1 MDVWY
6 TTTLICVRGSVESD
20 KALNEHKVRNLV
32 FVATFTLILLI
43 LFVPAR
49 APQQGLW
56 RLISPTEYT
65 GNPAAN
71 MHGVYLLNG
80 GTSGKGSGSGWMV
93 GDHDLVFQWDGFSW
107 IQNSLAPSFDC
118 QLNSVNFGGPLNPLT
133 SITSTSGWM
142 VGGVH
147 AGGSGGSCTGPVA
160 YFWNGVGWTSYSQG
174 LGGYGSGELKSVFLV
189 QGGSSGSYITAFAV
203 GNENGGADGSFWDW
217 NGVPGQGGG
226 WTHLASL
233 SGTPMN
239 SVYMTHCSGSP
250 CVADDG
256 IAVGN
261 VGTASGP
268 GKGVIFRW
276 LATWVA
282 LTSPVSVNLNGV
294 AMSSRTRGWAVGDAC
309 TVLQTT
315 DGTIWTGS
323 VSPDICGS
331 SNPNL
336 RSIVMLSSSEAWAV
350 GDADASGATVL
361 HGTSLDSS
369 PQWTR
374 IPVNQLTS
382 SLSLNSVT
390 FAASGGNL
398 WAAGNSGVAAFCL
411 SNCGS
416 QSSAVWSTTTSP
428 LSVMSSASPP
438 APNGLNSVFMISDS
452 DGWAVGDPINPAS
465 PTILRWNGGSFSWTR
480 APFASPIT
488 VAPLY
493 GVYLTDGSDGWAVG
507 GDPVSGTAT
516 TLWYDGNTWTG
527 RTVAA
532 CGYSSCILRSVYM
545 VSSSNSWA
553 VGDNGLIMHSTNPGT
568 QFATFSK
575 PVVSPLWSVFFD
587 PSSGGQSGWAAG
599 GDGVGAPVIV
609 HTTNGGGDSWGTVL
623 PNPGGAPNGVIIK
636 SLFFQ
641 DSTHGW
647 AAGTGST
654 ILFYNG
660 VSWNLVGVTVSPPF
674 VGPIDIR
681 GIFVLGGPPATDGWA
696 VGVDKNNLPVTIHY
710 TGSGWETL
718 LTPSIPNTGTLN
730 GLFLRSGTNGLSV
743 GSVVNSNTATLDLV
757 LHLDP
762 PGGVVV
768 QTTSSQT
775 TIGGGG
781 ATTTSSSTSSSST
794 SVVSSTASS
803 TSTSEAGTSSVVT
816 SSSEVTSSTESGTSS
831 STSAATVT
839 ESSSSTTTPLVVP
852 AIPGFPIES
861 IIGGVALGLATLAV
875 MRRRRT
881 RAY

>member
-1 MDVWY
+1 MKAYKFRNVVALIAVGIIFL
-6 TTTLICVRGSVESD
+6 TL
-20 KALNEHKVRNLV
+20 L
-32 FVATFTLILLI
+32 
-43 LFVPAR
+43 VPASS
-49 APQQGLW
+49 QQGLW

-65 GNPAAN
+65 SNPAAN
-71 MHGVYLLNG
+71 MRGVYLLNG

-107 IQNSLAPSFDC
+107 TQNSLAPSFDC

-142 VGGVH
+142 VGGVD
-147 AGGSGGSCTGPVA
+147 AGSGGTCTGPVA

-174 LGGYGSGELKSVFLV
+174 LSSYGSGELKSVFLV
-189 QGGSSGSYITAFAV
+189 QSGSSGSYITAFAV

-217 NGVPGQGGG
+217 NGVPGSGG
-226 WTHLASL
+226 WTHLST
-233 SGTPMN
+233 STGNPMN

-261 VGTASGP
+261 N
-268 GKGVIFRW
+268 GKIFRW
-276 LATWVA
+276 YSSTWVL

-294 AMSSRTRGWAVGDAC
+294 AMSSQTRGWAVGNAC
-309 TVLQTT
+309 TIVETT
-315 DGTIWTGS
+315 DGSTWTGP
-323 VSPDICGS
+323 VSPVCGS
-331 SNPNL
+331 SSPNL
-336 RSIVMLSSSEAWAV
+336 RSIVMLSSSEAWVV
-350 GDADASGATVL
+350 GDADGSGATVL

-374 IPVNQLTS
+374 IPVNQLTT

-452 DGWAVGDPINPAS
+452 DGWAVGDPINSAN

-507 GDPVSGTAT
+507 GDPVSGTAST
-516 TLWYDGNTWTG
+516 FWYDGNTWTG
-527 RTVAA
+527 RTAAA
-532 CGYSSCILRSVYM
+532 CGYSSCVLRSVYM

-553 VGDNGLIMHSTNPGT
+553 VGDNGLIMDSTGAGT
-568 QFATFSK
+568 QFSTFSK
-575 PVVSPLWSVFFD
+575 PVTSPLWTVFFD

-599 GDGVGAPVIV
+599 GDGSGAPVIV
-609 HTTNGGGDSWGTVL
+609 HTTNRGGDSWGNVL
-623 PNPGGAPNGVIIK
+623 LNPGGAPNGVIIK

-654 ILFYNG
+654 ILSYNG
-660 VSWNLVGVTVSPPF
+660 ASWNLVGVTVSPPF

-696 VGVDKNNLPVTIHY
+696 VGVDANKAPVTIHY
-710 TGSGWETL
+710 TGSGWQTL
-718 LTPSIPNTGTLN
+718 LTPSIGPPNTGTLN
-730 GLFLRSGTNGLSV
+730 GLYLRSGTNGLSV
-743 GSVVNSNTATLDLV
+743 GSVVNSNTATLNLV

-762 PGGVVV
+762 PGGIVA
-768 QTTSSQT
+768 QTTASQT
-775 TIGGGG
+775 TIPGGGG
-781 ATTTSSSTSSSST
+781 GSTGTTTTNTQTASTATSSATSATSGTQITTSTATITSSSVATGVLT
-794 SVVSSTASS
+794 STA
-803 TSTSEAGTSSVVT
+803 TAQ
-816 SSSEVTSSTESGTSS
+816 
-831 STSAATVT
+831 
-839 ESSSSTTTPLVVP
+839 TTTFSGNTLLLPP
-852 AIPGFPIES
+852 IPGFPWES
-861 IIGGVALGLATLAV
+861 ILIGAILGLAVLAIA
-875 MRRRRT
+875 RRHKAAHT
-881 RAY
+881 